1 MSKPDRK
8 TQIVEAALALLAD
21 HRVEAVTTRAVAKRV
36 GITQP
41 GLFRHF
47 RSRDAI
53 FVAVIGRVRGGLAEQ
68 ATQVLTTQQG
78 LDRAEALGAA
88 LVEQVEATPGIVRLL
103 VRALD
108 FPDEQ
113 AHAALSALVDTM
125 RALAA
130 QVVAESAP
138 EVDSTAAGAAFVALV
153 QGTMLQWQL
162 AGRPPDLDHRMRA
175 ALALW
180 RAGIE
185 AGEPAGRP
193 VEPVEVVRLPV
204 RSLDARPILAGG
216 TDPLQAILAELEG
229 LDDDGILVL
238 RTPFRPAPLLA
249 LLGSKGYRVV
259 VDGERDCELYVSA
272 PGAGELLDYRELEA
286 PEPLERVLVAVE
298 TLDVGGS
305 LVARVP
311 RVPQLLLDRLAE
323 RDVVATALATRDAGL
338 VHVRRP

>member
-8 TQIVEAALALLAD
+8 AQIVEAALDLLAD
-21 HRVEAVTTRAVAKRV
+21 HRVEAVTTRAVAKRI
-36 GITQP
+36 GISQP

-53 FVAVIGRVRGGLAEQ
+53 FVAVVGRVRDGV
-68 ATQVLTTQQG
+68 ATEATRVLTSGQG
-78 LDRAEALGAA
+78 LDRADALGAA
-88 LVEQVEATPGIVRLL
+88 LVEQVRRTPGIVRLL

-113 AHAALSALVDTM
+113 AHAALAALVDTM
-125 RALAA
+125 RALVG
-130 QVVAESAP
+130 QIVAEAAP
-138 EVDSTAAGAAFVALV
+138 EVDSNAAGSAFVALT

-162 AGRPPDLDHRMRA
+162 AERPDDLDRRMGA

-185 AGEPAGRP
+185 AGQP
-193 VEPVEVVRLPV
+193 VGGPVDAPVVATAPV

-216 TDPLQAILAELEG
+216 TDPLQAILGELAA
-229 LDDDGILVL
+229 LDGDGVLVL
-238 RTPFRPAPLLA
+238 RAPFRPAPLLA

-259 VDGERDCELYVSA
+259 VDGDRDCELYVLAS
-272 PGAGELLDYRELEA
+272 GAGELLDLRDLEA
-286 PEPLERVLVAVE
+286 PEPLEQMLVAVE
-298 TLDVGGS
+298 ALPSGSS